1 MMGDGDRRMT
11 TTTIAAAVVAAGLAT
26 GAAAVTAQAPAPAAA
41 PPRVTDGVAYTA
53 AGAVLR
59 PADYREWVYVTSGLG
74 MSYAPENQPA
84 AAPPPGS
91 TARPPV
97 FDNVF
102 VNRQSYRA
110 FMESG
115 RWPDGTMFVLELR
128 RGERHVSIDTGG
140 QTQGPVVALEAAV
153 KDSARYASTG
163 NWAYIGFGRADNLTA
178 SAMPNPP
185 TASCYSCHREH
196 TAVENTFVQF
206 YPTLFEVAR
215 RFGTVK
221 PTYDPARRVE
231 SR

>member
-1 MMGDGDRRMT
+1 MRT
-11 TTTIAAAVVAAGLAT
+11 LTKLPAVLAAVLATCAAVAVAA
-26 GAAAVTAQAPAPAAA
+26 AQAPPAAPA
-41 PPRVTDGVAYTA
+41 RVTDGA
-53 AGAVLR
+53 AFAASGAVMR
-59 PADYREWVYVTSGLG
+59 PTEYREWVYVTSGLG
-74 MSYAPENQPA
+74 MSYAPEAQQA
-84 AAPPPGS
+84 TAPPPGS

-110 FMESG
+110 FLQSG
-115 RWPDGTMFVLELR
+115 RWPDGTMFILELR

-140 QTQGPVVALEAAV
+140 QTQGSVLGIEAAV
-153 KDSARYASTG
+153 KDSSRYAATG
-163 NWAYIGFGRADNLTA
+163 GWAYFGFGRPDSLAE

-185 TASCYSCHREH
+185 TASCYACHREH

-206 YPTLFEVAR
+206 YPTLLDEAR

-221 PTYDPARRVE
+221 STYDPARRVE

>member
-1 MMGDGDRRMT
+1 MT
-11 TTTIAAAVVAAGLAT
+11 TTTIASAVLAAGLAV
-26 GAAAVTAQAPAPAAA
+26 GAAVAGAAQAPAPATA
-41 PPRVTDGVAYTA
+41 PSRVTDGVAYTER
-53 AGAVLR
+53 GAVIR

-74 MSYAPENQPA
+74 MSYAPENQQA
-84 AAPPPGS
+84 VAPPSGS

-110 FMESG
+110 FLQTG
-115 RWPDGTMFVLELR
+115 RWPDGTMFILELR

-140 QTQGPVVALEAAV
+140 QTQGAVVGIEAAV
-153 KDSARYASTG
+153 KDTTRYANTG
-163 NWAYIGFGRADNLTA
+163 GWAYVGFGGPKGMAE
-178 SAMPNPP
+178 SAAPNPP
-185 TASCYSCHREH
+185 TASCYACHTQH

-206 YPTLFEVAR
+206 YPTLMEVAR